1 MIIQKIHTFWE
12 DTAKVWL
19 HELLEMFR
27 DEGALLFVILLP
39 LAYPLLYSWIYNNE
53 VVREVPVAVVDC
65 SNSATSREFVR
76 HIDASPDVM
85 VAERCTSLEEA
96 SRLVGKHK
104 VYGVVYLPSDFD
116 TNLNRMEQAHVS
128 VYCNMGLMLT
138 YKAIF
143 QTCTAVAADMN
154 SGIQIRLSGN
164 KTNREDELTTAPLS
178 ITDVP
183 MFNNTSGYGNFI
195 LPAVLVLILQQIL
208 LLGIGITYGT
218 SYEKNRF
225 LRIRPMLDRRFG
237 LARIMVGRTMGFF
250 VLFMLIA
257 AWVILGV
264 PRLFHFVQLIH
275 FTDFLLF
282 TIPYLLAC
290 IFFAI
295 TFSFFVRQRENV
307 MLLVV
312 FTSVP
317 FLFLSG
323 ISWPKSNVPE
333 FWQYVSWIAPSSFGI
348 QGFVKLNTLGAT
360 FSDILPE
367 IKGLWAQTVVY
378 GALASFVTYWQVK
391 GSKPET
397 EDGTAETKEQ
407 AALENQK

>member
-85 VAERCTSLEEA
+85 VAERCTSIDEA

-116 TNLNRMEQAHVS
+116 TRLNRMEQAHVS

-237 LARIMVGRTMGFF
+237 AETTSKLSK
-250 VLFMLIA
+250 
-257 AWVILGV
+257 
-264 PRLFHFVQLIH
+264 
-275 FTDFLLF
+275 
-282 TIPYLLAC
+282 
-290 IFFAI
+290 FAI
-295 TFSFFVRQRENV
+295 VSSRMGSSALSSSTATTLPARRQSSWLSAP
-307 MLLVV
+307 MPGPISS
-312 FTSVP
+312 TP
-317 FLFLSG
+317 F
-323 ISWPKSNVPE
+323 
-333 FWQYVSWIAPSSFGI
+333 PSPAS
-348 QGFVKLNTLGAT
+348 
-360 FSDILPE
+360 
-367 IKGLWAQTVVY
+367 
-378 GALASFVTYWQVK
+378 LAS
-391 GSKPET
+391 
-397 EDGTAETKEQ
+397 AM
-407 AALENQK
+407 AAGMEASMRKFCPMDLLK